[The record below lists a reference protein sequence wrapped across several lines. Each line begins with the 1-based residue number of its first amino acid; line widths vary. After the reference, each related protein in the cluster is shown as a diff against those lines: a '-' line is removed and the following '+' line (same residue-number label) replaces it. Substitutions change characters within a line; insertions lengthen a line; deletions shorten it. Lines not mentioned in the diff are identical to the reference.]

1 MSEPI
6 VFINVFELAADKV
19 DAFLAGWRKRA
30 EFMAAQPGFVSFRIH
45 RAVVPGARFHLVN
58 VATWESIEALTT
70 ATGDDRFQAM
80 IRDAAAEFDAI
91 AYPAVYEVA
100 LEV

>member
-6 VFINVFELAADKV
+6 VFINVFEVDPERV

-30 EFMAAQPGFVSFRIH
+30 EFMTEQPGFQSFRMH
-45 RAVVPGARFHLVN
+45 RAVVRGARFQLVN
-58 VATWESIEALTT
+58 IATWDSIDALTA
-70 ATGDDRFQAM
+70 ATSSDRFQAM
-80 IRDAAAEFDAI
+80 VREAAAEFDAI

-100 LEV
+100 LEM